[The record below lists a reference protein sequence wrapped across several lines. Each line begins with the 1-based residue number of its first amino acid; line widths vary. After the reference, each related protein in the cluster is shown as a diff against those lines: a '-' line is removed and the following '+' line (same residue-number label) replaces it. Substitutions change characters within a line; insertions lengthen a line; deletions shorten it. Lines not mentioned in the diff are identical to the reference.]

1 MKLERGR
8 AKSCRI
14 MQVTEE
20 NLQLGS
26 NPLGCHWTA
35 LSRKVTLLIYNFKR
49 WLGFLGGDHRPV
61 RRLVVVFQ
69 VTGDETGLNL

>member
-1 MKLERGR
+1 MNEGKSGKKMKLERGR

-20 NLQLGS
+20 NLQLES

-35 LSRKVTLLIYNFKR
+35 FKQESDTTD
-49 WLGFLGGDHRPV
+49 L
-61 RRLVVVFQ
+61 
-69 VTGDETGLNL
+69 